1 MVLFVNSLKIK
12 IQIVRLEKYFGHN
25 VGAGKQNE
33 SDIVYLGKLFNP
45 LLITNTKEN
54 NPFRDCFLR

>member
-12 IQIVRLEKYFGHN
+12 IQIVRLEKYFGLN
-25 VGAGKQNE
+25 VGTGKQNE
-33 SDIVYLGKLFNP
+33 SDIVDLDKLLNP

-54 NPFRDCFLR
+54 NPCRDCFL